1 MSNILLNV
9 KTDYEMLSSLI
20 KIDDLINYALK
31 NDIDT
36 IGVTDSNLFSFIEF
50 YNKCKKNGIKPVV
63 GIDIEYDNKKFILYA
78 RNFNGY
84 KTLCKIVSEKN
95 INGLSYEYL
104 INNKDNIICVCFK
117 EDYEFFNKIYEIVY
131 ARYYTDSELKEALIT
146 TNNVLYMNEV
156 LCFKENDYEY
166 LKYLYML
173 KDGKTTLDIVNY
185 EFKDN
190 YINLDIN
197 GFNKNTNVKFGE
209 LFDLKL
215 PKFKVN
221 LPKYKDDSIS
231 YLRNLCNKGL
241 IKRLKGNVPL
251 KYKERLNYELSV
263 IEDTGFVD
271 YFLIV
276 YDIVLYAKKNNIY
289 VGPGRGS
296 AVSSLVSY
304 SLGIIDIDP
313 LKYNLLFERFLNP
326 ARASMPDIDIDISDV
341 KREKVISYVKE
352 KYGYDKVANI
362 ITFSTLL
369 PKQVLRD
376 IGKVLELN
384 SKKIDTLIDILGESK
399 KLEDLINKVE
409 YKDLIKY
416 NKEYVKLLDISMHLE
431 GIKKHP
437 SIHAAGVVI
446 DSNPLTEKVPLFKS
460 GDSLI
465 VGYDKDYI
473 ESMGILKI
481 DLLSITNL
489 SFIENVLDEIKK
501 EYGLDL
507 NLNNISIDDKKTLD
521 LFAKGNT
528 IGVFQYESNGMKNL
542 IKKMNINS
550 FDDLVIAN
558 AMFRPGPIEMIPEYL
573 KRRNG
578 ISKVTYI
585 DKCIE
590 PILKETLG
598 IMVYQEQLLEIFK
611 VMGGYTYSEADI
623 VRVAIKKKDESILEK
638 EKESFIKRSVS
649 LGHNPN
655 VSNSVYNM
663 ILKFANYGFNKSH
676 SVAYAFVGY
685 QMGYLKAN
693 YPHIFMINLL
703 NKEIGR
709 ELKTKEYIDES
720 KLLGL
725 EFKNIDINLSSN
737 KYYKYDNKIIFPFNM
752 IKGIS
757 KNVADLIIE
766 ERKKGKFKDF
776 IDFSRRCYCKIIN
789 RSVLETLILSGAF
802 NSFKENKKTLIEN
815 LDSIINYSELYSSVG
830 SEYSIL
836 PEIVFYD
843 EYDSSY
849 LLEIEKK
856 LLGFYFSNHP
866 VTKYKANNN
875 ISTKNVNAYFNKNV
889 HVVMLIENIK
899 EIKTKKGELMCFLNL
914 SDEYGNIDGVIF
926 PNYYRK
932 INNQLKKLQVVDIFC
947 NVERRLSEYQ
957 LVINDIKIIGGG
969 KVEK

>member
-20 KIDDLINYALK
+20 KIEDLINYAQK

-36 IGVTDSNLFSFIEF
+36 IGVTDSNLFSFMEF
-50 YNKCKKNGIKPVV
+50 YNKCKKNGIKPIV
-63 GIDIEYDNKKFILYA
+63 GIDIELDNKKFILYA

-84 KTLCKIVSEKN
+84 VELCKIVSEKN
-95 INGLSYEYL
+95 VNKLSFEYL
-104 INNKDNIICVCFK
+104 IKHSSNLICVCFK
-117 EDYEFFNKIYEIVY
+117 EDYEFFKEMYDKVY
-131 ARYYTDSELKEALIT
+131 VRYYTDNELKEALII

-156 LCFKENDYEY
+156 LCYKESDYEY

-185 EFKDN
+185 EFKN
-190 YINLDIN
+190 NCINLNTN
-197 GFNKNTNVKFGE
+197 GFNINTNVKFSE
-209 LFDLKL
+209 LVNIEL

-221 LPKYKDDSIS
+221 LPKYKEDSTN
-231 YLRNLCNKGL
+231 YLKVLCNKGL
-241 IKRLKGNVPL
+241 EKRLDGNVND
-251 KYKERLNYELSV
+251 KYKDRLNYELSI
-263 IEDTGFVD
+263 IESTGFVD

-326 ARASMPDIDIDISDV
+326 ARVSMPDIDIDISDI
-341 KREKVISYVKE
+341 KRESLINYVKE

-369 PKQVLRD
+369 PKQVIRD
-376 IGKVLELN
+376 VGKVLGLSSN
-384 SKKIDTLIDILGESK
+384 KLDTIIDIIGDSK
-399 KLEDLINKVE
+399 NLSEIFVKSK

-416 NKEYVKLLDISMHLE
+416 NKEYIKLLDICTHLE

-437 SIHAAGVVI
+437 GIHAAGVVI
-446 DSNPLTEKVPLFKS
+446 DSNPLDEKVPLFKS
-460 GDSLI
+460 GDNLI
-465 VGYDKDYI
+465 VGYDKHYI
-473 ESMGILKI
+473 ESLGILKI
-481 DLLSITNL
+481 DLLSIRNL
-489 SFIENVLDEIKK
+489 SIIEEMLNEIKD
-501 EYGLDL
+501 EYDVEL
-507 NLNNISIDDKKTLD
+507 NINNIPLNDKKTLD
-521 LFAKGNT
+521 LFAKGDT
-528 IGVFQYESNGMKNL
+528 TGIFQYESPGMRDL
-542 IKKMNINS
+542 VKKMNVNS
-550 FDDLVIAN
+550 FNDLVVSN
-558 AMFRPGPIEMIPEYL
+558 AMFRPGPMEMIPTYL

-578 ISKVTYI
+578 SEKVAYI
-585 DKCIE
+585 DKSIE
-590 PILKETLG
+590 PILEETLG
-598 IMVYQEQLLEIFK
+598 IMVYQEQLLEILK
-611 VMGGYTYSEADI
+611 IMGGYTYSEADI
-623 VRVAIKKKDESILEK
+623 IRVAIKNKDESILIK
-638 EKESFIKRSVS
+638 EKENFINRSVS

-655 VSNSVYNM
+655 VSSSVYNM

-693 YPHIFMINLL
+693 YPHIFMMNLL

-725 EFKNIDINLSSN
+725 NFRNVDINLSSN
-737 KYYKYDNKIIFPFNM
+737 KYYKYKDEIIFPLNM

-757 KNVADLIIE
+757 KSVADSIIE
-766 ERKKGKFKDF
+766 ERKNGKFKDF
-776 IDFSRRCYCKIIN
+776 IDFSRRCYSKTIN
-789 RSVLETLILSGAF
+789 KKVLETLILSGAF

-815 LDSIINYSELYSSVG
+815 LDSIINYSELYSTVG

-836 PEIVFYD
+836 PEIIYCD
-843 EYDSSY
+843 EYDNNY
-849 LLEIEKK
+849 LLEVEKK

-866 VTKYKANNN
+866 VTKYKNSI
-875 ISTKNVNAYFNKNV
+875 ISTKNINMYFNKNIHIV
-889 HVVMLIENIK
+889 LLIENIK
-899 EIKTKKGELMCFLNL
+899 EIKTKNGELMCFLNL
-914 SDEYGNIDGVIF
+914 SDEYGNIEGVIF
-926 PNYYRK
+926 PSYYKRIYDK
-932 INNQLKKLQVVDIFC
+932 LKRLQVIDAFC
-947 NVERRLSEYQ
+947 NVEKRLSEYQ
-957 LVINDIKIIGGG
+957 LIINDIKIL
-969 KVEK
+969 K